1 MTMKV
6 ADQTIPVTII
16 SITPESAT
24 TIPPASVHPVVLAQ
38 GKMVSFL
45 SPVELQLGATF
56 QMESGLDIPY
66 SVRVQSCTDKGQGE
80 FHVLGIIV

>member
-6 ADQTIPVTII
+6 ADETIPVTII

-24 TIPPASVHPVVLAQ
+24 TISPASDPVILAQ
-38 GKMVSFL
+38 CKMVSFL